1 MLKYKSDA
9 FQAIHEDAVA
19 NFEVGAITREELE
32 EYDRACLVSEIFSI
46 PVSKSAAPWAGMTS
60 PAYTSIKPNAST

>member
-19 NFEVGAITREELE
+19 NFEVGAITKKELE
-32 EYDRACLVSEIFSI
+32 EYDRACLVLEIPAMSI
-46 PVSKSAAPWAGMTS
+46 SKSDALSSWSKS
-60 PAYTSIKPNAST
+60 PTPVFASQH

>member
-1 MLKYKSDA
+1 MPKYKSDA

-32 EYDRACLVSEIFSI
+32 EYDRACLVSEIHSTPFSKT
-46 PVSKSAAPWAGMTS
+46 VAASSWAGVTS
-60 PAYTSIKPNAST
+60 PAFASKV